1 MSAAS
6 GSSSSSDFV
15 LLNGQEE
22 TPAPITS
29 SGATQTPP
37 TIVNLPD
44 SQDQGYLHSNTPHT
58 TNIGYS
64 HGQSGYV
71 DVTAPTLDAATL
83 EFVSTG
89 EQTGDAAEFRALGD
103 TYTGSLDTE
112 GHEQFAPRQ
121 RGVTSRLLDKQG
133 FGWLME
139 VEEDEDE
146 QQKPL
151 L

>member
-1 MSAAS
+1 MSAVS

-22 TPAPITS
+22 TPTTIAS
-29 SGATQTPP
+29 SRVTQTPP
-37 TIVNLPD
+37 TILNLPE
-44 SQDQGYLHSNTPHT
+44 SQDQGYFQSNIPHT
-58 TNIGYS
+58 TVIGS
-64 HGQSGYV
+64 QSGYR
-71 DVTAPTLDAATL
+71 DVTASTLDAATL

-89 EQTGDAAEFRALGD
+89 EQSGDASESRALGD

-121 RGVTSRLLDKQG
+121 RSVASRLLNKQG